1 MREGEGEG
9 EGERE
14 RETFFF
20 KKKKPNI
27 LNLGVKILF
36 VKWQQVFMNKKL
48 NGQNDD
54 ERKWW
59 IGAKSGYFFLKILK
73 LGWGKI
79 KKLFRKIINVNN
91 SNE

>member
-1 MREGEGEG
+1 MREGEGEGEG

-14 RETFFF
+14 RETFFL

-54 ERKWW
+54 ERKW
-59 IGAKSGYFFLKILK
+59 
-73 LGWGKI
+73 
-79 KKLFRKIINVNN
+79 
-91 SNE
+91 

>member
-20 KKKKPNI
+20 FKKKPNI

-54 ERKWW
+54 ERKW
-59 IGAKSGYFFLKILK
+59 
-73 LGWGKI
+73 
-79 KKLFRKIINVNN
+79 
-91 SNE
+91 